1 MTQTIRPAGTRE
13 PLGGA
18 VPAGDCGTEPLELT
32 YARARAILR
41 AHDRHVGCRQWIAA
55 AAYLSAGL
63 DDE

>member
-1 MTQTIRPAGTRE
+1 MTHTIRPAGIRE

-18 VPAGDCGTEPLELT
+18 APSGDCGNEPRDLT
-32 YARARAILR
+32 YAHARTLLR